1 MFDRD
6 TWQEIFESIR
16 KHKLRTALT
25 ALGVFWGIFMLIF
38 MLGMG
43 SGLQNAIFSNFG
55 SQAKN
60 VMYVW
65 TNATSLPYQG
75 FQPGR
80 VPRLNMDDVD
90 YLLSNVEGI
99 DYIAPRTS
107 ISGTITK
114 AEIAE
119 TYEIRGELPDMV
131 SVEGY
136 RIYRGRYIQPS
147 DVEESRK
154 VIVLGKRVAEVLFG
168 SGKWEEAI
176 GQYVTAN
183 GVEFLV
189 VGIFGPDLIKPWNES
204 ALETV
209 VIPLTTMHK
218 AFGTGGLIHFFAASA
233 RQGYKVSDIETE
245 VKTILQGRHHVAP
258 NDPRGIGGFNLEEQ
272 FDRINGLFAGIGI
285 FLWLVGIGTLL
296 AGVVGVS
303 NIMII
308 TVKERTKEIGVR
320 KALGATPRMI
330 IRSILTESVF
340 ITLISGYFGLLAGV
354 LVIGGLDA
362 IMEAADIQAQMF
374 YNPEV
379 GLWVALGA
387 LIVLVIAGTL
397 AGLIPAMM
405 AARVNPVIALK
416 DE

>member
-6 TWQEIFESIR
+6 IWQEIFDTLR
-16 KHKLRTALT
+16 KHKLRTTLT

-43 SGLQNAIFSNFG
+43 SGLQNAVFSNFG
-55 SQAKN
+55 SQARN

-90 YLLSNVEGI
+90 YLLENVPGI
-99 DYIAPRTS
+99 DYIAPRTA
-107 ISGTITK
+107 ISGAITK
-114 AEIAE
+114 DEISE
-119 TYEIRGELPDMV
+119 SYQIRGELPDMV

-136 RIYRGRYIQPS
+136 RIYKGRYIQPS
-147 DVEESRK
+147 DVDESRK

-168 SGKWEEAI
+168 GGQWEDAI
-176 GQYVTAN
+176 GEYVTAN

-204 ALETV
+204 SLETV
-209 VIPLTTMHK
+209 VIPLTTMHR
-218 AFGTGGLIHFFAASA
+218 AFGTGGIIHFFAASA
-233 RQGYKVSDIETE
+233 KDGYKVSDIETD
-245 VKTILQGRHHVAP
+245 VRSILQTRHNVDP

-272 FDRINGLFAGIGI
+272 FDRINGLFAGISI

-308 TVKERTKEIGVR
+308 TVKERTKEIGIR
-320 KALGATPRMI
+320 KALGATPNLI

-340 ITLISGYFGLLAGV
+340 ITLVSGYFGLLAGV

-362 IMEAADIQAQMF
+362 VMEAADIQAQMF

-379 GLWVALGA
+379 KLWVALGA
-387 LIVLVIAGTL
+387 LIILVIAGTL
-397 AGLIPAMM
+397 AGLIPATM
-405 AARVNPVIALK
+405 AARVNPIDALK